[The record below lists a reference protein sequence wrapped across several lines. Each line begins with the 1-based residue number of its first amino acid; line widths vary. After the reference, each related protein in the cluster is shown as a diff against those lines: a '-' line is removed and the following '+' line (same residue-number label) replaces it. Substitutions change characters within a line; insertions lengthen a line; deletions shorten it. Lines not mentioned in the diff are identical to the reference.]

1 MPCGNTVNAVIS
13 RSAKVNRIYLAL
25 GANVAGRWGTPRQSL
40 QRACRELQNAGL
52 QIVSRSNQYLTEPV
66 GAGGQP
72 HYLNM
77 VLAVRASIAPGSLL
91 RLLKRMERQAGRR
104 QGARMSARPLDIDIL
119 DFGGR
124 RVSAPAS
131 RRQLGQLVLPHPE
144 LRGRAFVLQPLR
156 DVAPNWQD
164 PVTKRSV
171 TVLLAR
177 LSPKARAGVTLDSA
191 GNSCRS

>member
-13 RSAKVNRIYLAL
+13 HSTKVNWVYLAL
-25 GANVAGRWGTPRQSL
+25 GANVAGVWGTPRQSL
-40 QRACRELQNAGL
+40 QRACRELQSAGL

-72 HYLNM
+72 QYLNM
-77 VLAVRASIAPGSLL
+77 VLAVTGSIAPGSLL

-124 RVSAPAS
+124 KVSAPAA
-131 RRQLGQLVLPHPE
+131 RRQPGQLILPHPE

-164 PVTKRSV
+164 PLTKRPV
-171 TVLLAR
+171 TALLAR
-177 LSPKARAGVTLDSA
+177 LSPRARAGVTLDSA

>member
-13 RSAKVNRIYLAL
+13 HSTKVNWVYLAL
-25 GANVAGRWGTPRQSL
+25 GANVAGVWGTPRQSL
-40 QRACRELQNAGL
+40 QRACRELQSAGL

-72 HYLNM
+72 QYLNM
-77 VLAVRASIAPGSLL
+77 VLAVTGSIAPGSLL

-124 RVSAPAS
+124 KVSAPAA
-131 RRQLGQLVLPHPE
+131 RRQLGQLILPHPE

-156 DVAPNWQD
+156 DIAPNWQD

-171 TVLLAR
+171 TALLAR
-177 LSPKARAGVTLDSA
+177 LSPRARAGVTLDSA